1 MFENQRDIWNDGLEA
16 FNQEELAAMR
26 RGVCYGKGGGGGQ
39 AQPTKQTVNQSSLP
53 EYAQPY
59 YERLM
64 DRTEA
69 ESNQPY
75 VAYEGQRIADMDPYT
90 QTGLDNTAAQAQAGA
105 PGEIAAAGGTAQ
117 NVANYRA
124 ESFPGQAQAYMDPYT
139 QNVLGAQEQMLQ
151 RRFNEQQGARNA
163 QAVEA
168 GAFGGSRQAIADQ
181 MAQRDMN
188 EQANLMQKEGLQQA
202 YMTGADIFSRD
213 EKARQGAAGLGLG
226 AAEQLGTLGG
236 MQQQMGFERQDQL
249 MKAGAMQQGQTQ
261 AGLDLAYQDF
271 INQRDQPRQQLN
283 FYSSILRGVPI
294 SAQSEVSTYEAPPN
308 PYSQMLGLGLG
319 AAGLYKTFG
328 GGR

>member
-1 MFENQRDIWNDGLEA
+1 MFENQHDIWNDGLEA
-16 FNQEELAAMR
+16 FNQEELTSMC

-39 AQPTKQTVNQSSLP
+39 APPTKQTVNQTSLP

-75 VAYEGQRIADMDPYT
+75 VSYEDQRIADMDPYT
-90 QTGLDNTAAQAQAGA
+90 QQGIQNVATQAQAGD
-105 PGEIAAAGGTAQ
+105 PSQMQAATGAAQDVAGYNAQ
-117 NVANYRA
+117 A
-124 ESFPGQAQAYMDPYT
+124 FPDNAQAYMDPYT
-139 QNVLGAQEQMLQ
+139 QNVLGVQEQMLQ
-151 RRFNEQQGARNA
+151 RRFNEQQGGRDAA
-163 QAVEA
+163 AVEA
-168 GAFGGSRQAIADQ
+168 GAFGGSRQAITDQ

-188 EQANLMQKEGLQQA
+188 EQLNLMQKEGMQQA
-202 YMTGADIFSRD
+202 YMTGSDIFARD
-213 EKARQGAAGLGLG
+213 EQARQAAAGIGLG
-226 AAEQLGTLGG
+226 ASEQLAKLGG
-236 MQQQMGFERQDQL
+236 MQQSMGFDRGDQL
-249 MKAGAMQQGQTQ
+249 MRAGSMQQGQEQ

-294 SAQSEVSTYEAPPN
+294 SAQSEVSSYEAPPN

-328 GGR
+328 GNS